1 MRTAQERSASPE
13 AAARRKEIERAL
25 AAAGLLPGLHSVPP
39 ATAPLDPEAGFG
51 ARLRMALEQLGPVFS
66 SFGLYLACRPDLLP
80 AGDCLELSGLPDLA
94 KPMPVEAVLAAVE
107 SELRREPREAF
118 AGFEEAPC
126 ESRLLFQAHRARLPG
141 GQPVI
146 VRILRAGLD
155 ERLALDLPLL
165 PRLGPAFA
173 EGFPLE
179 ETVADFRAFLEQ
191 ELDLLAQA
199 VALDRVAAETENV
212 GPLRAPGVCRELAT
226 PKMLVLQDL
235 GGSGLAER
243 GEDVELARRL
253 CLLWLRQALLG
264 PAFPAEP
271 WGTNV
276 AVLAGERIAFTGGVL
291 AEPPPAVQAN
301 LWGYLIAASNQDVD
315 EVCTWLLR
323 ESTLEGPPWAEEQ
336 LRLRLRQAVP
346 FRDGSWSRSGEGLAE
361 HLFLHWRFARECGFR
376 PGAHLLAFFRGLTA
390 LTFETRRLAPGRDV
404 LLRALEDVRLLA
416 GMQQLGE
423 MMNFDRL
430 RENFERYAALAVQLP
445 QKLDEVLTLAAEG
458 DLRRPTRPAARPPER
473 RRGSSLVWVS
483 LLLALAAVVLLARQ
497 VDGVWGERVGA
508 LLFLMVGALLL
519 RFAGRT

>member
-1 MRTAQERSASPE
+1 MRTRPERIASPE
-13 AAARRKEIERAL
+13 AAVRAVEVARAL
-25 AAAGLLPGLHSVPP
+25 AG
-39 ATAPLDPEAGFG
+39 TT
-51 ARLRMALEQLGPVFS
+51 LRRALGQLGPVFS

-80 AGDCLELSGLPDLA
+80 AGDCLELSDLPDLA
-94 KPMPVEAVLAAVE
+94 EPMPVAAVLAAVE
-107 SELRREPREAF
+107 GELHREPREAF
-118 AGFEEAPC
+118 SGFEEAPC

-155 ERLALDLPLL
+155 EHLALDLPLL
-165 PRLGPAFA
+165 PRLEPAFA

-179 ETVADFRAFLEQ
+179 ETIADFRAFLVQ
-191 ELDLLAQA
+191 ELDLMAQA

-212 GPLRAPGVCRELAT
+212 GPLRAPGVCRDLAT

-243 GEDVELARRL
+243 GEDAELARRL
-253 CLLWLRQALLG
+253 SLLWLRQALLG
-264 PAFPAEP
+264 PAFPVEP
-271 WGTNV
+271 WGANV
-276 AVLAGERIAFTGGVL
+276 AVLEGERIAFTGGVL
-291 AEPPPAVQAN
+291 AEPPPSVQAN
-301 LWGYLIAASNQDVD
+301 LWGYLIAASNQNID

-346 FRDGSWSRSGEGLAE
+346 FRDGGWSRSGEGLAE
-361 HLFLHWRFARECGFR
+361 HLFLHWRIARECGFR

-390 LTFETRRLAPGRDV
+390 LTLETRRLAPGRDV
-404 LLRALEDVRLLA
+404 LLQALEDVRLLA

-445 QKLDEVLTLAAEG
+445 QKLDEVLTLAADG
-458 DLRRPTRPAARPPER
+458 DLRRPTRPAAARPAEP
-473 RRGSSLVWVS
+473 RRGSSLVWIS

-497 VDGVWGERVGA
+497 VDGIWGERAGA